1 MQCQGHWRVRRSGQ
15 RDWFQQRGARGKAV
29 SMKATLHPWI
39 SGRVKQYLK
48 ELRKTEGLEF
58 LARIPMAINLV
69 GSDGDPIEK
78 LAWGPMENSTTGTQ
92 QP

>member
-1 MQCQGHWRVRRSGQ
+1 MVEELKSGHK
-15 RDWFQQRGARGKAV
+15 DKLTEI
-29 SMKATLHPWI
+29 KI
-39 SGRVKQYLK
+39 SQDE

-78 LAWGPMENSTTGTQ
+78 LAWGPMENSTTDTQ